1 MNLDYFKILFFKLT
15 LERFPNIFRPTSSP
29 YISGDGFRKISDH
42 IFDESCTLDPKK
54 IKFNDIVFLNPELAD
69 IYFSNFHN
77 QVSNKYYLVTHN
89 SNIEIGKYIEKYID
103 EKIIHWFAL
112 NLDLNHPKATLIPY
126 GLENLRRLRYGRKEW
141 FKSKKF
147 LKSENYVLASFDIF
161 KNYDE
166 REPILEILKNN
177 KLVNFNKFSSKREY
191 FYNLKSFKFLICPR
205 GQGYDTSRIWEALLC
220 GVYPILKLNEH
231 SKILKEIGLP
241 AIYLEDWNDLNN
253 YDKQA
258 FNDFYTK
265 FKNSKEFN
273 LNSFT
278 HWKEKFKLLKSSY

>member
-161 KNYDE
+161 KN
-166 REPILEILKNN
+166 
-177 KLVNFNKFSSKREY
+177 
-191 FYNLKSFKFLICPR
+191 
-205 GQGYDTSRIWEALLC
+205 
-220 GVYPILKLNEH
+220 
-231 SKILKEIGLP
+231 
-241 AIYLEDWNDLNN
+241 
-253 YDKQA
+253 
-258 FNDFYTK
+258 
-265 FKNSKEFN
+265 
-273 LNSFT
+273 
-278 HWKEKFKLLKSSY
+278 